1 MQIPAPSPA
10 EKPAL
15 TQPTYP
21 TPAELTRMMPGGYAF
36 DHLVGVGGMGAVYLG
51 RQISLGRQVAIKV
64 MKRGHG
70 ADYGY
75 EERFRREAQAMA
87 QLNHPNIVA
96 IYDFGFIGKEFL
108 FFVMEYVE
116 GTDLYRVIHA
126 GQMTPDLALRVIGPI
141 CDALEYAHSRGIVH
155 RDIKPANIMLSPEG
169 RVKVTDF
176 GLAKRL
182 DQPNS
187 FMTRTNM
194 ALGTADYAAPEQH
207 DALPDVDHRADIY
220 AAGVLLYQML
230 TGTMPRGAW
239 QSPSAHAGTDP
250 RIDGVVV
257 RALMQD
263 RNQRYQSVADFR
275 NAIHAIITQPLEPE
289 PVEVRKQPKPSAPV
303 SPPTKKTGTFARVL
317 VLEDDL
323 LLRGMIV
330 RILRSESMEVTET
343 SEGGETVRRY
353 EEALGAGRPIDL
365 VIIDLTIPNGMG
377 GLEAMEALRRV
388 DANVVAVVSSGNTA
402 DHAMLHPTAHGFI
415 ASLPKPYEATALR
428 RVVREALAVRKE
440 RG

>member
-1 MQIPAPSPA
+1 MQNPVQTPEPQAMV
-10 EKPAL
+10 
-15 TQPTYP
+15 QPTYP
-21 TPAELTRMMPGGYAF
+21 TPEELTRLMPGGYAF
-36 DHLVGVGGMGAVYLG
+36 DHLVGLGGMGAVYLG
-51 RQISLGRQVAIKV
+51 RQINLGRQVAIKV

-75 EERFRREAQAMA
+75 EERFRREGQAMA
-87 QLNHPNIVA
+87 QLNHPNIVS
-96 IYDFGFIGKEFL
+96 IYDSGFIGKDFL

-116 GTDLYRVIHA
+116 GTDLYQIITS
-126 GQMTPDLALRVIGPI
+126 GQMTADLALRIIGPL

-155 RDIKPANIMLSPEG
+155 RDIKPANIMLSKDG
-169 RVKVTDF
+169 RVKVADF

-182 DQPNS
+182 DQPSS
-187 FMTRTNM
+187 FITQTNM

-207 DALPDVDHRADIY
+207 DALPDIDHRADIY
-220 AAGVLLYQML
+220 AVGVLLYQML

-250 RIDGVVV
+250 RLDGVVV

-263 RNQRYQSVADFR
+263 RNQRYQSVGDLR
-275 NAIHAIITQPLEPE
+275 NAIHAIITQPLAPVAAE
-289 PVEVRKQPKPSAPV
+289 PVREAPKAPPAPSAP
-303 SPPTKKTGTFARVL
+303 KKGGTFARVL

-353 EEALGAGRPIDL
+353 EEGMGAGRPMDL
-365 VIIDLTIPNGMG
+365 VLIDLTIPNGMC
-377 GLEAMEALRRV
+377 GLDAMAALRRIDPRV
-388 DANVVAVVSSGNTA
+388 TAIVSSGNTA
-402 DHAMLHPTAHGFI
+402 DHAMLNPAAYGF
-415 ASLPKPYEATALR
+415 ASALPKPYEASDLR
-428 RVVREALAVRKE
+428 RVIREALAARPP
-440 RG
+440 RA